1 MLVVPAPAS
10 LELGTKV
17 ANLAGLHTMEVKW
30 KRFPDGECCLS
41 FAGEVR
47 DQELVLIQSTYPPQD
62 THLMQLLLLIDAA
75 VTQGAKRV
83 SAAVPYLAYARQDKP
98 FSPYETIS
106 IKTVLKLLTSCKLA
120 NLVTVDVHEPEAL
133 HNEITVMN
141 VSAIGLLGEY
151 LKTLNLKE
159 PVSVAPDKKAKSMA
173 NTLSGIIGGSTG
185 WFSKIRDKASGEIQ
199 SMRWESGDVSGKDAL
214 VIDDIISSGK
224 TTAQAVKA
232 LKELGAKR
240 VYSVCVHALLAE
252 DAYDRIK
259 QSGATEVIA
268 TDTIPSK
275 VSIVS
280 VAPVLAKTLK
290 NQL

>member
-10 LELGTKV
+10 LELGSKV
-17 ANLAGLHTMEVKW
+17 ANLAGLDTLEVKW

-62 THLMQLLLLIDAA
+62 THLMQLLLLVDAA
-75 VTQGAKRV
+75 VTQGARRV
-83 SAAVPYLAYARQDKP
+83 SAVVPYLAYARQDKP
-98 FSPYETIS
+98 FRPYETVS
-106 IKTVLKLLTSCKLA
+106 IKTVLKLLASCKLA
-120 NLVTVDVHEPEAL
+120 NLITVDVHEPEAL
-133 HNEITVMN
+133 NNEITVLN

-151 LKTLNLKE
+151 LKTLNLKK
-159 PVSVAPDKKAKSMA
+159 PVSFAPDKRAKGMA
-173 NTLSGIIGGSTG
+173 DALSRIVGGPAG

-199 SMRWESGDVSGKDAL
+199 MQWESGDVSDRDAI

-240 VYSVCVHALLAE
+240 VYSVCVHALLAN

-259 QSGATEVIA
+259 KSGATEMIA

-275 VSIVS
+275 VSTVS

-290 NQL
+290 SQF